1 VALAAASA
9 LCALAAAQA
18 GGSFAAVRNLQLP
31 GGWRPT
37 SAALADL
44 DGDKHEDVVVAAHE
58 RGKPFA
64 RELQLWRPS
73 GSGASYSLSERLPLT
88 PDVVAWTVGDV
99 REGGGAEIVLFTA
112 TGAFSWRLAGPPEE
126 RLERLAA
133 LEFLWQLPEPHEC
146 FHIDHLVRDIDG
158 DGLSDLAV
166 PGPHGYTA
174 IVQRRPRTAER
185 AFGVAS
191 SLRVPLED
199 DAQGPWISASPSE
212 GASVR
217 GRRRTT
223 ELSLRVGSDDLAE
236 DGEAPA
242 RVLVQVNESVP
253 MAQWIDWDGD
263 GRLDVLAQTSHRLHV
278 WRQSAEAS
286 FPEAPELSLALP
298 VAADRTRR
306 LDASYSSHAVELDGD
321 KRADCVVFAGDKR
334 SEDVRTQ
341 GLVFTQRA
349 VKDGPP
355 LFGANGRPSDLL
367 VFGGFVSG
375 PSFRDLDGDGLVDLS
390 LRAVRPD
397 LIDQL
402 RSAANESIDAELYIY
417 RNLGGRFSKQP
428 DLMWRHSIP
437 IERFQL
443 TSSFCGDL
451 TGDKLSE
458 LLVRDRPEELRVLM
472 LRAAPRGG
480 AWSVL
485 ERPLWTLAIDARS
498 DLEFVEARPGGKPRV
513 LVIEPNQVLHVSFP

>member
-1 VALAAASA
+1 VALLAATA
-9 LCALAAAQA
+9 LCATLAAQSSS
-18 GGSFAAVRNLQLP
+18 SFAAVRNLQLP

-37 SAALADL
+37 AAALADL
-44 DGDKHEDVVVAAHE
+44 DGDGGEDVVVAANE
-58 RGKPFA
+58 RGKPFS
-64 RELQLWRPS
+64 RELQLWRRS
-73 GSGASYSLSERLPLT
+73 AGGASYSLSERFALT
-88 PDVVAWTVGDV
+88 PDVVAWALGDV

-112 TGAFSWRLAGPPEE
+112 TGAFSWRPTGPPEE

-133 LEFLWQLPEPHEC
+133 LEFLWQLPEPDEC
-146 FHIDHLVRDIDG
+146 FHIDHLVRDVDG
-158 DGLSDLAV
+158 DRLSDLVV
-166 PGPHGYTA
+166 PGPHGYTVL
-174 IVQRRPRTAER
+174 VQRRPRTAEQP
-185 AFGVAS
+185 FGATSV
-191 SLRVPLED
+191 LRMPEEED
-199 DAQGPWISASPSE
+199 AEGAWVSASASE

-217 GRRRTT
+217 GRRNSS
-223 ELSLRVGSDDLAE
+223 ELSIRLGSDDVDE
-236 DGEAPA
+236 DGQVAS

-253 MAQWIDWDGD
+253 HAQWIDWDGD
-263 GRLDVLAQTSHRLHV
+263 GKLDVLAQTSQHLHV
-278 WRQSAEAS
+278 WRQSANAS
-286 FPEAPELSLALP
+286 FPEAPEFSLALP
-298 VAADRTRR
+298 VQADRTRR
-306 LDASYSSHAVELDGD
+306 LDASYSSHAVDLDGD

-367 VFGGFVSG
+367 VFGGFVSS
-375 PSFRDLDGDGLVDLS
+375 PTFRDLDGDGLLDLS

-437 IERFQL
+437 IKRFQL

-485 ERPLWTLAIDARS
+485 DRPLWTLKIDARA
-498 DLEFVEARPGGKPRV
+498 DVELVETPGAKPRV